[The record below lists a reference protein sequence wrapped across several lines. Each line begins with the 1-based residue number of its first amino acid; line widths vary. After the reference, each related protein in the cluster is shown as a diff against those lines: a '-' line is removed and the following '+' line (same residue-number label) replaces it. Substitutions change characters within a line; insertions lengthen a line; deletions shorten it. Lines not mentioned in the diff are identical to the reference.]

1 MKSLKKYFL
10 CGNIIS
16 GDFMKFKIKFSTA
29 VYVLITAVICISITS
44 IVLDALI
51 LAGKGGFMQGNTVI
65 TSISIVAAALL
76 LTCCLSILF
85 NSKYYFS
92 ENGFTVIYGF
102 VPHVIPY
109 ENILAGAEEKMTHK
123 LYLQY
128 VDRDK
133 KKDFLIIA
141 VNVDEKHND
150 VIQSELEKRN
160 KTFRRL
166 NTRDE
171 NE

>member
-1 MKSLKKYFL
+1 MLSFDTFQLE
-10 CGNIIS
+10 
-16 GDFMKFKIKFSTA
+16 
-29 VYVLITAVICISITS
+29 
-44 IVLDALI
+44 I
-51 LAGKGGFMQGNTVI
+51 L
-65 TSISIVAAALL
+65 
-76 LTCCLSILF
+76 
-85 NSKYYFS
+85 FS

-141 VNVDEKHND
+141 VNVDEKYND

-166 NTRDE
+166 NTPDE

>member
-1 MKSLKKYFL
+1 
-10 CGNIIS
+10 
-16 GDFMKFKIKFSTA
+16 MKFKMKFSTA

-51 LAGKGGFMQGNTVI
+51 LAGKGGFVQGNTVI

-76 LTCCLSILF
+76 LTCCMLILF

-102 VPHVIPY
+102 VPRVIPY

-128 VDRDK
+128 IDRDK

-141 VNVDEKHND
+141 VNVDEKYND

-160 KTFRRL
+160 KTCL
-166 NTRDE
+166 LYTSPSPRDRG
-171 NE
+171 

>member
-1 MKSLKKYFL
+1 
-10 CGNIIS
+10 
-16 GDFMKFKIKFSTA
+16 MKFKMKFSTA

-51 LAGKGGFMQGNTVI
+51 LAGKGGFVQGNTVI

-102 VPHVIPY
+102 VPRVIPY
-109 ENILAGAEEKMTHK
+109 ENILAGAEEK
-123 LYLQY
+123 
-128 VDRDK
+128 
-133 KKDFLIIA
+133 
-141 VNVDEKHND
+141 ND
-150 VIQSELEKRN
+150 A
-160 KTFRRL
+160 
-166 NTRDE
+166 
-171 NE
+171 

>member
-1 MKSLKKYFL
+1 
-10 CGNIIS
+10 
-16 GDFMKFKIKFSTA
+16 MKFKMKFSTA

-85 NSKYYFS
+85 NSIYFS

-141 VNVDEKHND
+141 VNVDEKYND

-166 NTRDE
+166 NTPDE

>member
-10 CGNIIS
+10 CGKIIS
-16 GDFMKFKIKFSTA
+16 GDFMKFKMKFSTA
-29 VYVLITAVICISITS
+29 VYVLITAVICISIAS

-76 LTCCLSILF
+76 LTCCLLILF

-102 VPHVIPY
+102 FPRVIPY

-141 VNVDEKHND
+141 VNVDEKYND

-166 NTRDE
+166 NTPDD

>member
-1 MKSLKKYFL
+1 
-10 CGNIIS
+10 
-16 GDFMKFKIKFSTA
+16 
-29 VYVLITAVICISITS
+29 
-44 IVLDALI
+44 
-51 LAGKGGFMQGNTVI
+51 MQGNTVI

-76 LTCCLSILF
+76 LTCCMLILF
-85 NSKYYFS
+85 QLKILFFS

-102 VPHVIPY
+102 VPRVIPY
-109 ENILAGAEEKMTHK
+109 ENVLAGAEEKMTHK

-141 VNVDEKHND
+141 VNVDEKYND

-166 NTRDE
+166 NTPDD

>member
-1 MKSLKKYFL
+1 
-10 CGNIIS
+10 
-16 GDFMKFKIKFSTA
+16 
-29 VYVLITAVICISITS
+29 
-44 IVLDALI
+44 
-51 LAGKGGFMQGNTVI
+51 MQGNTVI

-76 LTCCLSILF
+76 LTCCLLILF

-141 VNVDEKHND
+141 VNVDE
-150 VIQSELEKRN
+150 
-160 KTFRRL
+160 
-166 NTRDE
+166 NTTTSYSPNLKNATKLSGGLTPRTRT
-171 NE
+171 NNP